1 MFDLNSIKEADSA
14 DIEILHPITRAPTGA
29 KVTLMGPE
37 HPARKRVQFDLQR
50 KLRTTLAKKGRFD
63 VGDPEEE
70 ERQEID
76 RLAAFTLG
84 WQGIGVDGKEIA
96 FSKEAAADLYAKPE
110 MAWLRRQLQ
119 AGLGDLENFIRN
131 SAGG

>member
-1 MFDLNSIKEADSA
+1 MFEINSIKEADSA
-14 DIEILHPITRAPTGA
+14 DIEVLHPVTRAPTGA
-29 KVTLMGPE
+29 VVTVMGPE
-37 HPARKRVQFDLQR
+37 HPERKRVQFDLQR
-50 KLRTTLAKKGRFD
+50 KMRSQLAKKGRFD

-84 WQGIGVDGKEIA
+84 WQGIGADGKEIPFTRA
-96 FSKEAAADLYAKPE
+96 AAADLYARPE

-119 AGLGDLENFIRN
+119 AAMGDLENFIRN
-131 SAGG
+131 SAGD